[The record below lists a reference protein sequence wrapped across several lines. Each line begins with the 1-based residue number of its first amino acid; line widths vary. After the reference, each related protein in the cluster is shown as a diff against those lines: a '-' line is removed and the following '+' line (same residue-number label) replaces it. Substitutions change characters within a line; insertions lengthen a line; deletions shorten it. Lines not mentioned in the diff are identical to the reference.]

1 IDREYGVARQITDEI
16 ARCLKC
22 KSELGEEQEERVD
35 SMFHRLVKT
44 FMGGSFEP
52 CVDTHLES
60 MR

>member
-1 IDREYGVARQITDEI
+1 LTRNTGVARQITDEI

-22 KSELGEEQEERVD
+22 KSELDEEKRVD

-44 FMGGSFEP
+44 FMRGSFEP